1 MARIR
6 VLAVAAA
13 FVAAVIAVAP
23 EAGAA
28 SQTVSIKN
36 VVYSPSVVVVSAGDT
51 VTWTNE
57 EELFPHDVTSG
68 QAGAADMGQRFVSAP
83 LNPGETFS
91 HAFSEPGEY
100 AYVCALHPSMIG
112 TVMVTSGGVVE
123 TGGVQE

>member
-13 FVAAVIAVAP
+13 FVAAVIAAVP

-36 VVYSPSVVVVSAGDT
+36 FAYSPAVMVVTAGDT
-51 VTWTNE
+51 VTWANE

-68 QAGAADMGQRFVSAP
+68 QAGAPDMGQEFVSTA
-83 LNPGETFS
+83 LMPGQTFS
-91 HAFSEPGEY
+91 HTFPQPGEY
-100 AYVCALHPSMIG
+100 TYICALHPSMIG
-112 TVMVTSGGVVE
+112 TVMVTSGVVE
-123 TGGVQE
+123 VTNEVRE

>member
-13 FVAAVIAVAP
+13 FIAAVVAVVP
-23 EAGAA
+23 EAGAV

-36 VVYSPSVVVVSAGDT
+36 FAYSPSVTVVSVGDT
-51 VTWTNE
+51 VTWMNE

-68 QAGAADMGQRFVSAP
+68 QAGAPDMGQYFISVP

-91 HAFSEPGEY
+91 HTFSEPGEY

-112 TVMVTSGGVVE
+112 TVMVTSGG
-123 TGGVQE
+123 

>member
-13 FVAAVIAVAP
+13 LFAAVVAVAP

-36 VVYSPSVVVVSAGDT
+36 FAYSPAVVVVSAGDT

-68 QAGAADMGQRFVSAP
+68 QAGAADMGQYFISVP

-91 HAFSEPGEY
+91 HTFSEPGEY
-100 AYVCALHPSMIG
+100 PYICVLHPSMVG

-123 TGGVQE
+123 PGGVQE